1 MSSEDKTDHQ
11 ETGDAFAEMAQ
22 VAASRQTEAERRA
35 AVTYALL
42 AIYHELRRNDL
53 AAKIDALGDVDELV
67 AGKSTVG
74 PQPGEPDVDGSTEHH
89 RAATGLAAVDVDRYE
104 FDERGSVGV
113 KLDGLLPGPVDASGV
128 DRAKRRRTR
137 TRTTP
142 EVPHPVR
149 ASRELDTTDIFVAWV
164 QGVHATPV
172 GGLRVAVMG
181 LVVAGFVVPAYGVGG
196 RLGLPAVSWRRGR
209 RGSGVQ
215 GAPQARRAQRDAKHP
230 GGLRGGPVS
239 CAGTTMG
246 LAAAQPPP
254 LSFASWLGGWR
265 GRGRGCPSRVF
276 CGVGC

>member
-1 MSSEDKTDHQ
+1 
-11 ETGDAFAEMAQ
+11 
-22 VAASRQTEAERRA
+22 
-35 AVTYALL
+35 
-42 AIYHELRRNDL
+42 
-53 AAKIDALGDVDELV
+53 
-67 AGKSTVG
+67 
-74 PQPGEPDVDGSTEHH
+74 
-89 RAATGLAAVDVDRYE
+89 
-104 FDERGSVGV
+104 
-113 KLDGLLPGPVDASGV
+113 
-128 DRAKRRRTR
+128 
-137 TRTTP
+137 
-142 EVPHPVR
+142 
-149 ASRELDTTDIFVAWV
+149 
-164 QGVHATPV
+164 
-172 GGLRVAVMG
+172 MG